1 MEVIGASIEDGM
13 LHVNVE
19 RVIPEEKKPKKIKIK

>member
-19 RVIPEEKKPKKIKIK
+19 RIIPEEKKPKKIKIK